1 MKTLEKTVFIL
12 FSIIIFM
19 SSLTLPDSIFAMYEY
34 LLWGGFAVASTIFIL
49 INRFKSP
56 PKYIFRLLFFTM
68 ICIVNAMI
76 SRYVHSTLF
85 VAIGWL
91 FAVLPFLHFL
101 CSYNYQLKHSEI
113 IKFIDVLIKTAVLMN
128 CAVLFESFILDN
140 ATTNCGLVGSS
151 IFWVQFLTSAN
162 TQVIILCLG
171 LSRITGNKRYL
182 RYIVILAL
190 VILLS
195 LQLKTCISLIVIL
208 AGYNFIYGKGGTV
221 PKVMVSGIV
230 ILILFVC
237 MMQIKPVA
245 NKLNHYFYI
254 HTQETDGTARVKLY
268 DVAFEIAADHFPLG
282 TGQGTYG
289 SIPANL
295 FDSRV
300 YYDYNLI
307 YIWGLSDTDDVNF
320 KMDAHWSSILGENG
334 VLGLFAYLMIFLY
347 PYMYIRKYKDR
358 YKNYYFIITMCYAIL
373 IMESMVLNLVL
384 RLSMIVIYSGISALI
399 VRRIYEDNKKQ
410 LT

>member
-1 MKTLEKTVFIL
+1 MKTLEKIVFIL
-12 FSIIIFM
+12 FSIMIFS
-19 SSLTLPDSIFAMYEY
+19 SSLTLPDSMLAIYEY
-34 LLWGGFAVASTIFIL
+34 LLWGGFAVVSTIFIL

-56 PKYIFRLLFFTM
+56 PKYIFRLILFTL

-76 SRYVHSTLF
+76 SKYVYSPLF

-101 CSYNYQLKHSEI
+101 CSYNYQFKHSEI
-113 IKFIDVLIKTAVLMN
+113 IKFIDILIKTAVLMN
-128 CAVLFESFILDN
+128 CAVLFESFILGS
-140 ATTNCGLVGSS
+140 ATTYCGLVGSS

-171 LSRITGNKRYL
+171 LSRITGNRRYL

-195 LQLKTCISLIVIL
+195 LQLKTCASLIVIL
-208 AGYNFIYGKGGTV
+208 AGYNFIYGKGGTI
-221 PKVMVSGIV
+221 PKVMVSSFV
-230 ILILFVC
+230 ILILFIC

-245 NKLNHYFYI
+245 NKINHYYYI
-254 HTQETDGTARVKLY
+254 HTQEVDGTARVKLY
-268 DVAFEIAADHFPLG
+268 DAAFKIAVDHFPLG

-289 SIPANL
+289 SIPANM

-307 YIWGLSDTDDVNF
+307 NVWGLSETDSVNF

-334 VLGLFAYLMIFLY
+334 VVGLIVYLTIFLY
-347 PYMYIRKYKDR
+347 PYMCIRKYKDR
-358 YKNYYFIITMCYAIL
+358 YKDYYFIITMCYAIL
-373 IMESMVLNLVL
+373 IMESMALNLVL
-384 RLSMIVIYSGISALI
+384 RLSMIVIYSGISGLI
-399 VRRIYEDNKKQ
+399 VRRISEDNKQ
-410 LT
+410 Q

>member
-1 MKTLEKTVFIL
+1 
-12 FSIIIFM
+12 M

-34 LLWGGFAVASTIFIL
+34 PLWGGFAVVSTIFIL

-56 PKYIFRLLFFTM
+56 PKYLFRLLLFTL
-68 ICIVNAMI
+68 ICIVNAMM

-113 IKFIDVLIKTAVLMN
+113 IKFIDILIRTAVLMN
-128 CAVLFESFILDN
+128 CAVLFESFILGYAADY
-140 ATTNCGLVGSS
+140 CGLVGSS

-208 AGYNFIYGKGGTV
+208 AGYNFIYGKGGTI
-221 PKVMVSGIV
+221 PKVMISIIV
-230 ILILFVC
+230 LLIMFVC
-237 MMQIKPVA
+237 Q
-245 NKLNHYFYI
+245 
-254 HTQETDGTARVKLY
+254 
-268 DVAFEIAADHFPLG
+268 
-282 TGQGTYG
+282 
-289 SIPANL
+289 
-295 FDSRV
+295 
-300 YYDYNLI
+300 
-307 YIWGLSDTDDVNF
+307 
-320 KMDAHWSSILGENG
+320 
-334 VLGLFAYLMIFLY
+334 
-347 PYMYIRKYKDR
+347 
-358 YKNYYFIITMCYAIL
+358 
-373 IMESMVLNLVL
+373 
-384 RLSMIVIYSGISALI
+384 
-399 VRRIYEDNKKQ
+399 
-410 LT
+410 